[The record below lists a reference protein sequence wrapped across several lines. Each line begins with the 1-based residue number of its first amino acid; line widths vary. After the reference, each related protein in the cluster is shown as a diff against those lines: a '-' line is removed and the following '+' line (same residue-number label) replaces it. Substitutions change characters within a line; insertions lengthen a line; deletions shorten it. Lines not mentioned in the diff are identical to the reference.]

1 MNVLT
6 EVENPD
12 GSNLAALTPEQ
23 AQARIEQ
30 LRGVLQK
37 LDVHRSSVESEI
49 RALDRISNPETAYG
63 DHYTPRGYV
72 PAWAK

>member
-12 GSNLAALTPEQ
+12 GSNLAALTQEQ

-30 LRGVLQK
+30 LRGVLQG
-37 LDVHRSSVESEI
+37 LDVKRAAAESEI
-49 RALDRISNPETAYG
+49 RALDRIANPETAYG
-63 DHYTPRGYV
+63 DHYTPRGHM